1 MFYERSCFIF
11 DLDGTLIDSLGVW
24 SQVDQELM
32 RRLSNGRVML
42 SEDEAGT
49 LRIRAMKTYGEGSD
63 AYLKYMADLKRAFDL
78 PGTPEEIHFQRYS
91 LAQEFLRTRVHYRE
105 GAAELIKYLKALGKK
120 LAIVTTT
127 RRRNID
133 VYASQNESMIAAA
146 PLSEIMDLIVTR
158 DDVAHVKPDPEGF
171 YKVLDALKAEP
182 DECIMVEDALPGIRG
197 AKSAGIDSVV
207 IEERHNADDRV
218 QLEAAALAI
227 CVAGSAF
234 KRDSGRNRGRSR
246 RDPLHAVEQ
255 LRRLEVLEA
264 ARRFVMNLQSADFL
278 TVTPL
283 FI

>member
-63 AYLKYMADLKRAFDL
+63 AYFKYMADLKRAFDL

-133 VYASQNESMIAAA
+133 VYASQNKSMIAAA

-182 DECIMVEDALPGIRG
+182 EECIMVEDALPGIRG

-218 QLEAAALAI
+218 QLEAAALARFASPAALLKGI
-227 CVAGSAF
+227 QA
-234 KRDSGRNRGRSR
+234 
-246 RDPLHAVEQ
+246 EI
-255 LRRLEVLEA
+255 EA
-264 ARRFVMNLQSADFL
+264 AAGGIHCMRSSS
-278 TVTPL
+278 
-283 FI
+283 